1 MIKRKPARAQAIR
14 CAPDALERLRVG
26 ETVMAVFDDLSQR
39 GEIDMAYRTFAHWM
53 KRFSEK
59 PETLPATEK
68 PSNAQGHR
76 RAVNRAPSRDSPVR
90 SNKSTR
96 KPGEPF
102 IGSIGIAPDAWK
114 PSSEPPDLR
123 KLIGDDYDEL

>member
-14 CAPDALERLRVG
+14 SAPEALERLRVG
-26 ETVMAVFDDLSQR
+26 ETVMAVFDDLTQR

-53 KRFSEK
+53 KRFGEN
-59 PETLPATEK
+59 PETLPETEK
-68 PSNAQGHR
+68 PSNAQRHPKSS
-76 RAVNRAPSRDSPVR
+76 NQAPPRDATIR

-102 IGSIGIAPDAWK
+102 IGSIGIAPNAWK

-123 KLIGDDYDEL
+123 KLIGDDYDDL